1 MVTRL
6 LAIAFLVAGCAGA
19 PAPREG
25 VKIESEAGPPPVVRL
40 LLDKEESFRLSRAGV
55 MDPSSP
61 SGLTDRFRYRM
72 AIERYAVEIMR
83 EKGFC
88 PGGLRDIES
97 APRDGT
103 GAITITAAC
112 LPP

>member
-6 LAIAFLVAGCAGA
+6 LVVAFLVAGCAGA

-25 VKIESEAGPPPVVRL
+25 LTIESEPGTPAVVKL

-55 MDPSSP
+55 MEPSSP
-61 SGLTDRFRYRM
+61 SGLTDRIGYRA
-72 AIERYAVEIMR
+72 AIERYALDIMKER
-83 EKGFC
+83 GFC
-88 PGGLRDIES
+88 PGGLRDIQA

-103 GAITITAAC
+103 GAITITATC